1 MTATTS
7 SAASVLSLDV
17 DAYVPHALHRGDV
30 AWLETNCYVDLWIEL
45 LHALGH
51 EPLASLGFC
60 VRTDLE
66 ADQWTF
72 YKPPHGDLETLYG
85 IEVVEL
91 NPWTTVLEQV
101 VAEVR
106 AGRIPLV
113 EVDSWF
119 LPDTLSTAYKQHH
132 VKTTIGVETIDVPAR
147 RLGYFHNAGYYV
159 VDGDDFD
166 GLFTS
171 HDMNTDDHLVPY
183 VEIAKLERARPV
195 PSVERQASVARRL
208 LSHHVR
214 WMPAL
219 NPFERYRP
227 RFAEHVEE
235 MRAMGSENG
244 GERFHLYAFA
254 YFRQFGAAFFD
265 AAEHLRWLGAHGGVD
280 GVPAD
285 DVEAAAAAYAAISDS
300 AKMLQLRTA
309 RAAMTGKPYDGSG
322 TIGAM
327 AANWQR
333 AADLLRPTA
342 DAG

>member
-1 MTATTS
+1 MSTTA
-7 SAASVLSLDV
+7 SAASVLGLD
-17 DAYVPHALHRGDV
+17 ASTYVPHALHRGEV

-51 EPLASLGFC
+51 EPLASLGFT

-72 YKPPHGDLETLYG
+72 YKQSHSDLETLYG
-85 IEVVEL
+85 IEVIEL

-106 AGRIPLV
+106 NGRIPLV

-132 VKTTIGVETIDVPAR
+132 VKTTIGVETIDVAAR
-147 RLGYFHNAGYYV
+147 RLGYFHNAGYYAV
-159 VDGDDFD
+159 EGDDFD
-166 GLFTS
+166 GLFVA

-183 VEIAKLERARPV
+183 VELAKIERARTI
-195 PSVERQASVARRL
+195 PSMERQADVARRL
-208 LSHHVR
+208 LSHHVS
-214 WMPAL
+214 WMPTA
-219 NPFERYRP
+219 NPFTRYRD
-227 RFAEHVEE
+227 RYQADVEQMRE
-235 MRAMGSENG
+235 MGVEKG

-265 AAEHLRWLGAHGGVD
+265 AACHLRWLGEHGGVTNLS
-280 GVPAD
+280 AD
-285 DVEAAAAAYAAISDS
+285 DVTAAADAYDAISGS

-309 RAAMTGKPYDGSG
+309 RAALTGKPYDGSA
-322 TIGAM
+322 TIDAM
-327 AANWQR
+327 AASWQR
-333 AADLLRPTA
+333 AADLLRATA
-342 DAG
+342 AS